1 MPAGPTEQPPLF
13 ERFLFAA
20 ILILGLLVTATW
32 TVALAYGAIQ
42 LAEKT
47 L

>member
-1 MPAGPTEQPPLF
+1 MPPDPTEQPSLF
-13 ERFLFAA
+13 ERILIPA

-32 TVALAYGAIQ
+32 TVALAYGAIE